1 MKFIIKYIC
10 IFILLSGCTIQTP
23 QLPSFETK
31 TFSYDEMISK
41 KNQIEQE
48 AIKLCNNN

>member
-1 MKFIIKYIC
+1 MEFIIRYIC
-10 IFILLSGCTIQTP
+10 IFIFLSGCTIKTP

-31 TFSYDEMISK
+31 TFSYDEMMDK

-48 AIKLCNNN
+48 AIELCNNN